1 MQKNIPALLLS
12 EVFWL
17 WTKKLCLL
25 FFLIFFMKLTDVFRL
40 EHAGVEELTV
50 HVGHPENEVGVGI
63 ARTQVTTEYH
73 PVISGI

>member
-1 MQKNIPALLLS
+1 
-12 EVFWL
+12 
-17 WTKKLCLL
+17 
-25 FFLIFFMKLTDVFRL
+25 MKLTDVFRL